1 MLIFCHVDVPYFAG
15 SIAQC
20 LCDLV
25 YCIFS
30 SYFNE
35 VFYLS
40 KKKKSEYFFAFTCA
54 VSGEWLLASAMLQLT
69 SILFIFPHKN
79 LNFSMIIRSG

>member
-35 VFYLS
+35 IFYLS
-40 KKKKSEYFFAFTCA
+40 KKKKNEIF
-54 VSGEWLLASAMLQLT
+54 LLLRVQFRENGCL
-69 SILFIFPHKN
+69 LPLCFN
-79 LNFSMIIRSG
+79 

>member
-1 MLIFCHVDVPYFAG
+1 MLIVCHVDVPYFAG

-40 KKKKSEYFFAFTCA
+40 KKNEIFF
-54 VSGEWLLASAMLQLT
+54 LLHVQFRENGCLLP
-69 SILFIFPHKN
+69 LCFN
-79 LNFSMIIRSG
+79 